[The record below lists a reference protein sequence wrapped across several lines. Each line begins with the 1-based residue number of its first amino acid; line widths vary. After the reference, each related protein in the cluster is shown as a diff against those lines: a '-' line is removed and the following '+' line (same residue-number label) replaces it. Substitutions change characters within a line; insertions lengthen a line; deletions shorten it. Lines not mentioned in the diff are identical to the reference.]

1 MAHTQ
6 DRRSEGK
13 NSVTKQAKYAR
24 SWRKKHEANGMCSK
38 CGLEPV
44 GAGKKTCPSCVDR
57 AMISQRKSLF
67 RSHLAENGIK
77 KEYLDDNYQMLHD
90 VRELLEEKQAKAY
103 LDKNSVYLH
112 SDHLDFFDR
121 LINAFDSA
129 VLVWR

>member
-24 SWRKKHEANGMCSK
+24 SWRKKHEANGMCAK

-67 RSHLAENGIK
+67 RSHLAEFGVPKNCLYSYADILADIK
-77 KEYLDDNYQMLHD
+77 EALTHKGARKDLEKVGVYQFDDYIDTLSQL
-90 VRELLEEKQAKAY
+90 EKALLA
-103 LDKNSVYLH
+103 
-112 SDHLDFFDR
+112 
-121 LINAFDSA
+121 A
-129 VLVWR
+129 VL